1 MSMLIKVPG
10 VDQQYDNSDTVKSEE
25 DLVLYKKSIKEQEQ
39 EKINEML
46 IINEQILSVK
56 KDILDKISNT
66 FLFPYILE
74 MRLLIGNYNGI
85 QVTDS
90 VEKLIPYTNIINKT
104 LGTNI
109 KKEIFY
115 NWLTFELKTNIKSN
129 VDKTQKI
136 GEIFSYIVMKLT
148 STNLDYFAFTI
159 YDDEILSQ
167 ETTFALLDKNKNIKE
182 IKEVIEA
189 SKRKEND

>member
-10 VDQQYDNSDTVKSEE
+10 VDQQYDNSDTVKSED

>member
-10 VDQQYDNSDTVKSEE
+10 VDQQYDNSDTVKSED

-159 YDDEILSQ
+159 YDNEILSQ
-167 ETTFALLDKNKNIKE
+167 ESTFALLDKNKNIKE

-189 SKRKEND
+189 SKRKENG

>member
-10 VDQQYDNSDTVKSEE
+10 VDQQYDNSDTVKSED

-129 VDKTQKI
+129 VDKSQKI

>member
-159 YDDEILSQ
+159 YDNEILSQ
-167 ETTFALLDKNKNIKE
+167 ESTFALLDKNKNIKE

>member
-66 FLFPYILE
+66 FLAKY
-74 MRLLIGNYNGI
+74 
-85 QVTDS
+85 
-90 VEKLIPYTNIINKT
+90 
-104 LGTNI
+104 
-109 KKEIFY
+109 
-115 NWLTFELKTNIKSN
+115 
-129 VDKTQKI
+129 
-136 GEIFSYIVMKLT
+136 
-148 STNLDYFAFTI
+148 
-159 YDDEILSQ
+159 
-167 ETTFALLDKNKNIKE
+167 KNIPE
-182 IKEVIEA
+182 L
-189 SKRKEND
+189 

>member
-159 YDDEILSQ
+159 YDNEILSQ
-167 ETTFALLDKNKNIKE
+167 ESTFALLDKNKNIKE

-189 SKRKEND
+189 SKRKENG

>member
-10 VDQQYDNSDTVKSEE
+10 VDQQYDNSDTVKSED

-167 ETTFALLDKNKNIKE
+167 ESTFALLDKNKNIKE